1 MAITT
6 SSTTSS
12 TGGTLTAAGIG
23 SGLDVNGLVSQ
34 LVAARKKPQQDQIDS
49 QTSTAKT
56 QISALG
62 QVSSALSALQT
73 ALKSLS
79 DGTAFQT
86 RKAATSDASVFSV
99 SSTTGAMNGSYN
111 INVSQL
117 ATALKVQSGA
127 VAGSDA
133 TVGTGTLTV
142 AVGGKSMSID
152 IGSDGSS
159 LSQIRDAINKNSN
172 NPGVTATIVTG
183 TDGAHLVLS
192 STATGQANAFTVSSS
207 GGDGGLAKLNYDPAS
222 SSNGMTV
229 VNAAQDAKFTI
240 DGMAATS
247 ASNTVTGAIDGITL
261 SLWKQGTATL
271 SVSSDTSAA
280 STAVSNLVTA
290 YNNFVG
296 VYQSLTAYDP
306 SGANTGPL
314 IGDATLNSIKSTLS
328 SIMSGPG
335 GNGAMLNSIGITLQ
349 VDGTLKLDSGALG
362 TALSNGGASVSG
374 IFSGD
379 SGMAAKLNS
388 PLSDWTATN
397 GVLTTRT
404 TNLNQ
409 QLKDLGTR
417 QDSLNA
423 SMDALTTMYTKQFTA
438 LDTMLTKLNSTSS
451 FLTQQFNAL
460 SNSNNK

>member
-6 SSTTSS
+6 SSTSSS
-12 TGGTLTAAGIG
+12 TGGTLTAAGVG

-34 LVAARKKPQQDQIDS
+34 LVAAKKKPLQDQIDS

-62 QVSSALSALQT
+62 QVSSALAALQT
-73 ALKSLS
+73 ALKGLS

-117 ATALKVQSGA
+117 ATALKVQSAG
-127 VAGSDA
+127 VASSDA
-133 TVGTGTLTV
+133 KVGTGTLTI
-142 AVGGKSMSID
+142 AVGSKSMSVD

-159 LSQIRDAINKNSN
+159 LSQIRDAINKSSG

-183 TDGAHLVLS
+183 SDGAHLVLS

-207 GGDGGLAKLNYDPAS
+207 GGDGGLAALNYDPAS
-222 SSNGMTV
+222 SSNGLSV

-247 ASNTVTGAIDGITL
+247 ASNTVTGAIDGVTL

-271 SVSSDTSAA
+271 SVSTDSSAA
-280 STAVSNLVTA
+280 STAVGNLVTA

-306 SGANTGPL
+306 SGTNTGAL

-328 SIMSGPG
+328 SIVSGAG

-349 VDGTLKLDSGALG
+349 VDGTLKLDTGALS
-362 TALSNGGASVSG
+362 TALSDGGTKVSG
-374 IFSGD
+374 LFAGD
-379 SGMAAKLNS
+379 NGMATRLSS
-388 PLSDWTATN
+388 PLTDWTAST

-404 TNLNQ
+404 NNLNK

-417 QDSLNA
+417 QDNLNA
-423 SMDALTTMYTKQFTA
+423 DMDALTTQYTKRFTA
-438 LDTMLTKLNSTSS
+438 LDTLLTKLNSTSS
-451 FLTQQFNAL
+451 YLTQQFDAL
-460 SNSNNK
+460 TKSSK

>member
-192 STATGQANAFTVSSS
+192 SIATGQANAFTVSSS

-240 DGMAATS
+240 DGMSATS

>member
-192 STATGQANAFTVSSS
+192 SIATGQANAFTVSSS

-335 GNGAMLNSIGITLQ
+335 GNGAMLNSIGIALQ